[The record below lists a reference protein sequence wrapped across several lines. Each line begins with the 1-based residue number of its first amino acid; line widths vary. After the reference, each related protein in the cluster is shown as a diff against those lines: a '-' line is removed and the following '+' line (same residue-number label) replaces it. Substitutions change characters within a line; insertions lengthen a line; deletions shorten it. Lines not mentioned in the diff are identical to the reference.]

1 MLKRLR
7 VNNQIRTPAV
17 QVIGGNGEQLG
28 VMPILDAL
36 KLARE
41 QELDLVEVG
50 PQVQPPITKIM
61 DYGKYMYQKERQ
73 EKKTGVKQKEQE
85 TKTVRVGFKTG
96 IHDLTFKAKKADEF
110 LSEGNIV
117 KIELT
122 LRGREKG
129 HAEIGKQKLKD
140 FLTKI
145 AEPFITQG
153 DPRRS
158 PYGWVIMIQKDKKAP
173 QQKSGQTKTQ

>member
-7 VNNQIRTPAV
+7 VNNQIRTPEV
-17 QVIGGNGEQLG
+17 QVIGEKGEQLG
-28 VMPILDAL
+28 VMQILDAL

-50 PQVQPPITKIM
+50 PQAQPPITKIM

-73 EKKTGVKQKEQE
+73 EKKSGPKQKEQE

-110 LSEGNIV
+110 LNEGHIV
-117 KIELT
+117 KVELT

-129 HAEIGKQKLKD
+129 LADMGKQKLRD

-153 DPRRS
+153 DPKRS
-158 PYGWVIMIQKDKKAP
+158 PYGWVMMIQKDKKAVT
-173 QQKSGQTKTQ
+173 QKSGQPKQ